1 MLWLTVNGNR
11 YDFHG
16 LKRLAEKFIK
26 DELLLPLA
34 SGTLPDLVPGGDFA
48 CLEPLVL
55 KRGDPSLEPA
65 ERKWLEDLDRVY
77 KELRAFDRRRHEAL
91 GPGDRREAAA
101 LWGVKLAAFSEPL
114 LDGSRISF
122 RKFYDRQ
129 FWSPFE
135 KDADGNLVPPQTD
148 AAPDKE
154 PGETLILV
162 IDDDRDAVF
171 LFRLLLGKKGY
182 RTAAGFNGEEAVS
195 LAGRLKPD
203 LILLNLMMPG
213 KDGYTAC
220 RELRSNP
227 ETSDIKI
234 ILFSANPRIGELA
247 DEAGAD
253 AFFVSPTDPQ
263 KLAGLVENTLN
274 RR

>member
-1 MLWLTVNGNR
+1 MSKLLCVDDDKDILQLLT
-11 YDFHG
+11 
-16 LKRLAEKFIK
+16 L
-26 DELLLPLA
+26 
-34 SGTLPDLVPGGDFA
+34 TLTKAGFEVTTLD
-48 CLEPLVL
+48 
-55 KRGDPSLEPA
+55 DPKGA
-65 ERKWLEDLDRVY
+65 VT
-77 KELRAFDRRRHEAL
+77 
-91 GPGDRREAAA
+91 AAA
-101 LWGVKLAAFSEPL
+101 
-114 LDGSRISF
+114 
-122 RKFYDRQ
+122 
-129 FWSPFE
+129 
-135 KDADGNLVPPQTD
+135 
-148 AAPDKE
+148 
-154 PGETLILV
+154 
-162 IDDDRDAVF
+162 
-171 LFRLLLGKKGY
+171 
-182 RTAAGFNGEEAVS
+182 
-195 LAGRLKPD
+195 RLKPD